1 MILIPAK
8 KHKRRE
14 TMTRKYSRANPLPK
28 AELLRMRRN
37 TQSRIRTRTKAQTT
51 PETVEQFGCLL
62 VEAIT
67 SGNKEL
73 NLVQLKTLD
82 SLITERVIDFVT
94 SENDDRLRAA
104 RRLKDLFAE
113 YGLCKKDLTAAV
125 KLTRWAKLN
134 QEILELEIKKGV
146 DEIDA
151 GYYTV
156 LKGKAELNNFF
167 EKIRLRVLKKIKAE
181 QKLRNKSAQV

>member
-1 MILIPAK
+1 
-8 KHKRRE
+8 
-14 TMTRKYSRANPLPK
+14 MTRKYSRDNPLPK
-28 AELLRMRRN
+28 AELRRMRRN

-51 PETVEQFGCLL
+51 PETVEQFGRLL

-67 SGNKEL
+67 SKNKRL
-73 NLVQLKTLD
+73 NPVQLKTLD
-82 SLITERVIDFVT
+82 SLITERVKDFVT

-113 YGLCKKDLTAAV
+113 YGLGKKDLMAAI
-125 KLTRWAKLN
+125 KLTKWAKLN

-156 LKGKAELNNFF
+156 LEGEAELKNFF
-167 EKIRLRVLKKIKAE
+167 EKIRLRVLKKMKAK
-181 QKLRNKSAQV
+181 QRLKDKSVQV